1 MPKII
6 KLESSPSKLKRYRVT
21 LQDGSHFDF
30 GLRGGHT
37 FIDGENEAVRSAY
50 RKRHLGNQI
59 ENKLITNYIP
69 SPALF
74 SYFLLWG
81 DSQSLERNIQILN
94 KRL

>member
-37 FIDGENEAVRSAY
+37 FIDGENEKVRNNY
-50 RKRHLGNQI
+50 RLRHLANET
-59 ENKLITNYIP
+59 ENRLIKNYIP
-69 SPALF
+69 SPATF
-74 SYFLLWG
+74 SYWILWG
-81 DSQSLERNIQILN
+81 DSQSLEKNIQILN
-94 KRL
+94 KKI